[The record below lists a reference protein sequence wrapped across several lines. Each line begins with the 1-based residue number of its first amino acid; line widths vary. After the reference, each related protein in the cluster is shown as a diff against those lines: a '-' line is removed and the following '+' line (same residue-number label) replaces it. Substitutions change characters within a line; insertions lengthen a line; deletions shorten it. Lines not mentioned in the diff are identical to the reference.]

1 MLLAIFRS
9 SLLGPRLTAPTLEFS
24 IVNKICDF
32 SNFSQ
37 FLQLCANLDIS
48 YYKAVSGA
56 QRSEPVKSGV
66 PNRVKRKSFLQLA
79 IQASCS

>member
-1 MLLAIFRS
+1 MAQQEDGLPQGILEDRYLLVVHLCRGFHVGAKLLLAIFRS
-9 SLLGPRLTAPTLEFS
+9 SLLGPHLTAPTLEFS

-48 YYKAVSGA
+48 
-56 QRSEPVKSGV
+56 
-66 PNRVKRKSFLQLA
+66 L
-79 IQASCS
+79 